1 MSLVWNTDRDPMEW
15 KTIWVNTLHERIQYL
30 RIWRAKYIKC
40 FLFCWNNFKV
50 RYDETV
56 DLPNTVWF
64 HMSVAKFATGAN
76 ISANIKEM
84 KHYNKNKISR
94 KLFWYNFKPRIY
106 ATRCV
111 CWFFLSVNLHGRI
124 AKREAKRVN
133 LILICSTK
141 IDMMLSMYYYLNG

>member
-1 MSLVWNTDRDPMEW
+1 MLIGIQWSEKQFGWIHYMSASSIWEYEGQNTSNASFFVEVILKWDMTKRS
-15 KTIWVNTLHERIQYL
+15 TFLTLY
-30 RIWRAKYIKC
+30 AG
-40 FLFCWNNFKV
+40 
-50 RYDETV
+50 
-56 DLPNTVWF
+56 F
-64 HMSVAKFATGAN
+64 HMSAAKFATGAN

-84 KHYNKNKISR
+84 KHYNKNKIRR

-106 ATRCV
+106 ATRCL

-124 AKREAKRVN
+124 AKGEAKRVY

>member
-1 MSLVWNTDRDPMEW
+1 MLIGIQWSEKQFGWIHYMSASSIWEYEGQNTS
-15 KTIWVNTLHERIQYL
+15 N
-30 RIWRAKYIKC
+30 AS
-40 FLFCWNNFKV
+40 FFCWSNFKV

-64 HMSVAKFATGAN
+64 HMSAAKCATGAN

-84 KHYNKNKISR
+84 KHYNKNKIRR

-106 ATRCV
+106 ATRCL

-133 LILICSTK
+133 LILIWCYQCIITLMVKTERKTTSFT
-141 IDMMLSMYYYLNG
+141 